1 MTTFSAKL
9 RMDNPDKYPKRMGE
23 KWTGEEEEEIIKLC
37 SDGKSIEEIS
47 QIHKRTL
54 KSIRCRID
62 KLIYNMNTSG
72 ASIEDICKTFNKHK
86 TSVLKVIEKQL
97 LKESK
102 KKEKKSKIDD
112 DIEERVD
119 KLMRDDM
126 KKPPKV
132 VKSTVK
138 PLLNTIL
145 EEQNAMKQEIKAIHS
160 KLDEL
165 MTMMQAAFE
174 FEDE

>member
-9 RMDNPDKYPKRMGE
+9 RMDKPDKYPKRMGE

-86 TSVLKVIEKQL
+86 TFVLKVIEKQL

-112 DIEERVD
+112 DIEERVN
-119 KLMRDDM
+119 KLMRDNT

-132 VKSTVK
+132 VKSTIK

>member
-37 SDGKSIEEIS
+37 SDGKSTKEIS
-47 QIHKRTL
+47 QIHQRTL
-54 KSIRCRID
+54 NSIRCKVD
-62 KLIYNMNTSG
+62 KLIYNMHTSG
-72 ASIEDICKTFNKHK
+72 ASIEDICKSFNKHK
-86 TSVLKVIEKQL
+86 TFVLKVIEKQL

-112 DIEERVD
+112 DIEERVN
-119 KLMRDDM
+119 KLMKDNT

-132 VKSTVK
+132 VKSTIK

-145 EEQNAMKQEIKAIHS
+145 EEQNAMKQEIKTIHS

-165 MTMMQAAFE
+165 LTMMQAAFE

>member
-9 RMDNPDKYPKRMGE
+9 RLANPDKYPQRMGE
-23 KWTGEEEEEIIKLC
+23 LWTEEEEQDIIKWC
-37 SDGKSIEEIS
+37 SDGKSLEEIS
-47 QIHKRTL
+47 QIHQRTL

-86 TSVLKVIEKQL
+86 TFVLKVIEKQL

-102 KKEKKSKIDD
+102 KKEQESKIDD
-112 DIEERVD
+112 DIEERVN
-119 KLMRDDM
+119 KLMRDDT

-132 VKSTVK
+132 VKSTIK

>member
-9 RMDNPDKYPKRMGE
+9 RLANPDKYPERMGE
-23 KWTGEEEEEIIKLC
+23 LWTEKEEQDIIKWC
-37 SDGKSIEEIS
+37 SDGKTIEEIS
-47 QIHKRTL
+47 QIHQRTL
-54 KSIRCRID
+54 KSVRCRVD

-72 ASIEDICKTFNKHK
+72 SSIDDICKTFNKHK
-86 TSVLKVIEKQL
+86 TFVLKVIEKQL

-102 KKEKKSKIDD
+102 KKEKQSKIDD
-112 DIEERVD
+112 DIEERVN

-132 VKSTVK
+132 VKSTIK

-145 EEQNAMKQEIKAIHS
+145 EEQNAMKQEIKAIHR

>member
-1 MTTFSAKL
+1 MSLFSQI

-37 SDGKSIEEIS
+37 SDGKSTKEIS
-47 QIHKRTL
+47 QIHQRTL
-54 KSIRCRID
+54 NSIRCKVD
-62 KLIYNMNTSG
+62 KLIYNMHASG

-86 TSVLKVIEKQL
+86 TFVLKVIEKQL

-102 KKEKKSKIDD
+102 KKVKKSKIDD
-112 DIEERVD
+112 DIEERVN
-119 KLMRDDM
+119 KLMKGNT

-132 VKSTVK
+132 VKSTLK

-165 MTMMQAAFE
+165 LIMMQAAFE
-174 FEDE
+174 FEDQ